1 MENMIKFKIKTRDD
15 IELLTP
21 ETVKLL
27 VNKKKD
33 KK

>member
-1 MENMIKFKIKTRDD
+1 MENMIKFKIKTTGD